1 MLFQS
6 PVYSKA
12 SGSIAGITYSH
23 NRGGMYARARATPTD
38 PSSGRQQII
47 RGIMSFLSS
56 YWIDTLSQLQRD
68 AWNQYG
74 DNVDMTNRLGETIK
88 LSGQQHFL
96 RSNVGCVQAGIA
108 VNPTAPTIF
117 NLGTYTPPT
126 ISEANADEEIDVAF
140 NAADPWAIADGGFL
154 LVYVG
159 SPQSPGIG
167 YFKGPWRYGGKVVGA
182 VIPPTSP
189 EEIESPFV
197 LNIDQKLWLKCRVVQ
212 VDGRVSN
219 PIYLGPE
226 TVVAGA

>member
-38 PSSGRQQII
+38 PSSSRQQII

-56 YWIDTLSQLQRD
+56 YWIDTLTQLQRD

-88 LSGQQHFL
+88 LSGQQQFL
-96 RSNVGCVQAGIA
+96 RGNVGNVQAGVGINA
-108 VNPTAPTIF
+108 VAPTTF

-126 ISEANADEEIDVAF
+126 ISEANADDEIDVAF
-140 NAADPWAIADGGFL
+140 DDSDNWAANVGGFL

-159 SPQSPGIG
+159 SPQSAGIG
-167 YFKGPWRYGGKVVGA
+167 YFKGPWRYGGKITGA
-182 VIPPTSP
+182 VIPETSP
-189 EEIESPFV
+189 YEVQSPFV
-197 LNIDQKLWLKCRVVQ
+197 LSVGQKLWLKCRVVQ

-219 PIYLGPE
+219 PIYLGPS